1 MSVSVRDRLFGRAP
15 IKKELSEVREQLS
28 KSGVKAKAAS
38 KRIVVMQRELITV
51 QGTLKKMTRAME
63 LREAARGL
71 APGKQLRKPQWDYRL
86 LFQYAEQSWMVTAA
100 INKIIQAATKGSGP
114 DGKGIPW
121 EWVPRWNF
129 KCEVCGADYLQRPD
143 HCETPECKSTVFRE
157 PDRRQLDAVKALME
171 RPNPYHS
178 FSRILRG
185 IIRDQE
191 IIDDWFL
198 EVIPDEEGRQ
208 PAEVWLL
215 NAAGMEIASD
225 NRGQLGNDEWFCPE
239 CYGQQPAETFEDR
252 FWTPEQIRTDPPQ
265 CPKCGTELKET
276 AYVLRSEVNKIVGR
290 WAEEEIIHGN
300 KYGCPTLFGKPKLV
314 GLIGIV
320 GVLLWMETYQYGAYS
335 ENVTPDKIITFPGM
349 DPEDVQEMMLEVVRF
364 KEANPGA
371 PKSMA
376 LGVPNA
382 PAMLETMSNLADLQ
396 AKEMQVFYREAIA
409 IAFGV
414 SLTSLGIQTPGKLGK
429 ETEAMEVSYETMEE
443 VQTSVEEA
451 INRFLLPKFHKGH
464 GEDGQPVPAIT
475 DWEFRLISPKK
486 DDILRRANIQQI
498 VANAA
503 ATLIGLEG
511 LEIEITD
518 DWDIRVMGKATGP
531 RGFAPGP
538 SEGPPPKGYP
548 YALRKA
554 LSSRRIP
561 QEAAIRG
568 IRAAEEEFLAK
579 VRKQYLARIDELSR
593 KGGRMT
599 EADLRRELAGIVD
612 KLDEDLNER
621 VSGLLQRAY
630 QAGVDETKEEFPE
643 AAFQQQDESAL
654 QVLRDSPEGIVPKLK
669 TFGDQQR
676 DIFEGII
683 RRAYE
688 VPGEFDLGKMTRDM
702 RRAALDETYK
712 LERIARTETTKI
724 SNTARTEQ
732 WKKYA
737 DPEDHYEWMIAADAR
752 TCRTCQAIANGGTA
766 KIFGAVR
773 NFHGN
778 PYTLK
783 ELEALIP
790 HFLAHPNCRCTM
802 VRRAVRES

>member
-1 MSVSVRDRLFGRAP
+1 LGRAP
-15 IKKELSEVREQLS
+15 IKEELRDVREQLT
-28 KSGVKAKAAS
+28 KSEAKAKTAD
-38 KRIVVMQRELITV
+38 KRIVILQRELTNV
-51 QGTLKKMTRAME
+51 QGTLKKMTRSYE
-63 LREAARGL
+63 LREAATGQ
-71 APGKQLRKPQWDYRL
+71 APGKQLRTPQWNYRL

-114 DGKGIPW
+114 DGKGLPW
-121 EWVPRWNF
+121 EWVPKFNF
-129 KCEVCGADYLQRPD
+129 KCEVCEVDYLQRPD
-143 HCETPECKSTVFRE
+143 RCETPGCSSTVFKE
-157 PDRRQLDAVKALME
+157 PDRRQLVPVEALFD
-171 RPNPYHS
+171 RPNPRHS
-178 FSRILRG
+178 FSRIVRG

-198 EVIPDEEGRQ
+198 EVVPDKSGLQ
-208 PAEVWLL
+208 PAELWLL

-225 NRGQLGNDEWFCPE
+225 DRGQLGNDEWFCPK
-239 CYGQQPAETFEDR
+239 CYGEQPAEKFEDQ
-252 FWTPEQIRTDPPQ
+252 FWTREQIRTDPPQ
-265 CPKCGTELKET
+265 CPKCGEELKET
-276 AYVLRSEVNKIVGR
+276 AYVLRSEANKIVGR
-290 WAEEEIIHGN
+290 WADEEIIHGN

-320 GVLLWMETYQYGAYS
+320 GVLLWMESYQYQAYS
-335 ENVTPDKIITFPGM
+335 ENVTPDKIVTFPGM
-349 DPEDVQEMMLEVVRF
+349 DTDAVQEMMLEVIEF
-364 KEANPGA
+364 KQKNPGA
-371 PKSMA
+371 PKNLA
-376 LGVPNA
+376 LGVPNP
-382 PAMLETMSNLADLQ
+382 PAMLETMSNMADLQ

-409 IAFGV
+409 ISYGV
-414 SLTSLGIQTPGKLGK
+414 SLTSLGVPTPGKLG
-429 ETEAMEVSYETMEE
+429 EEAKTVEVAYETMEE
-443 VQTSVEEA
+443 VQTSVEEV

-464 GEDGQPVPAIT
+464 GEDGEPVPAIT

-486 DDILRRANIQQI
+486 DDIQQRANIQQT

-511 LEIEITD
+511 LEVEITD
-518 DWDIRVMGKATGP
+518 DWDIRVSGKATGP
-531 RGFAPGP
+531 RGGAPGP
-538 SEGPPPKGYP
+538 SEAFSAKGYP
-548 YALRKA
+548 YSLRKA
-554 LSSRRIP
+554 LSTRGIA
-561 QEAAIRG
+561 QDAAIRG
-568 IRAAEEEFLAK
+568 IRAAEEEFLAE
-579 VRKQYLARIDELSR
+579 VRKQYLARIEELSR
-593 KGGRMT
+593 KGGKLS
-599 EADLRRELAGIVD
+599 ESDLRRELAGIVD

-621 VSGLLQRAY
+621 VSGLLERAY
-630 QAGVDETKEEFPE
+630 EAGVNETKEEFPE
-643 AAFQQQDESAL
+643 AAFEQQDEAAL
-654 QVLRDSPEGIVPKLK
+654 KVLRDAPEGIVPKLK
-669 TFGDQQR
+669 TFADQQR

-752 TCRTCQAIANGGTA
+752 TCRICQAIAHGGTA
-766 KIFGAVR
+766 KIFNAVR